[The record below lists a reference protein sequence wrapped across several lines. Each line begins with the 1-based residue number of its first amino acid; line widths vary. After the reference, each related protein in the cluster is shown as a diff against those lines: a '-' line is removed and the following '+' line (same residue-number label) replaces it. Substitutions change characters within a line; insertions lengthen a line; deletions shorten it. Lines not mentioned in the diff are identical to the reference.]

1 MASPQTKNG
10 FTSLANEILE
20 QVSRQRF
27 NGIQRSIIDT
37 VWRYTYGF
45 QRKSHYLATTFIAV
59 AIEADL
65 KGVKV
70 EMQRLIDWK
79 VIHVI
84 QEGHGARPRKI
95 AFNKNYDEWTVGEN
109 PPPKIK
115 KVTGGES
122 STAIVESSP
131 PLMGE
136 SSPPKKERKKV
147 LKKDNKNNKGAAKEM
162 ASKTKL
168 AKSREDKQEYAD
180 EVWLKPE
187 EHTKLLNEFGQD
199 GLTWMIDVLSSY
211 KLSVDKFYASDY
223 AVFKKGGWLRM
234 KYEKHLADQQ
244 KSGGYKNRSQQAHDD
259 FEDMKQL
266 YMNEVNGNG
275 HNDGG
280 DNRTAVQDQESLP
293 ELYPYNE

>member
-1 MASPQTKNG
+1 MASPQVKNG
-10 FTSLANEILE
+10 YTILANEILD
-20 QVSRQRF
+20 QISRQRF

-37 VWRYTYGF
+37 VWRYTYGY

-84 QEGHGARPRKI
+84 KEGHGARPRKI

-122 STAIVESSP
+122 STALVESSP
-131 PLMGE
+131 PLKGE

-147 LKKDNKNNKGAAKEM
+147 LKKDIKNNKGAAKEM

-168 AKSREDKQEYAD
+168 VKSREGKQEYAE

-187 EHTKLLNEFGQD
+187 EHTKLLNEFGQE
-199 GLTWMIDVLSSY
+199 GFTWMIDVLSSY

-234 KYEKHLADQQ
+234 KYEDHLAKQNKPVFQ
-244 KSGGYKNRSQQAHDD
+244 SKSERTKSVLDEAMAKELNGDGTGRRDIT
-259 FEDMKQL
+259 
-266 YMNEVNGNG
+266 NEVHQLG
-275 HNDGG
+275 
-280 DNRTAVQDQESLP
+280 LP
-293 ELYPYNE
+293 ELRS